1 MRRKQVIVLG
11 LVLVIIAVGVLQYN
25 YGGIGDSTNVGLLD
39 GGLLSDAEGTDLED
53 LPGAAV
59 YVDNGDAVTG
69 NEQAD
74 AAINQNSQAA
84 GFFAEARMERD
95 KTRSKVKEELKGI
108 ALNNT
113 DGTVSVSGTTT
124 GVTSAEAQEQLVEVI
139 RRSEAEGTIET
150 LIRQKGF
157 EDAIVYYSDSG
168 SIDVVVKATS
178 LNATQVAQIS
188 DIVTRHS
195 KVAMENIT
203 VKNVN

>member
-1 MRRKQVIVLG
+1 M
-11 LVLVIIAVGVLQYN
+11 
-25 YGGIGDSTNVGLLD
+25 
-39 GGLLSDAEGTDLED
+39 
-53 LPGAAV
+53 
-59 YVDNGDAVTG
+59 
-69 NEQAD
+69 
-74 AAINQNSQAA
+74 
-84 GFFAEARMERD
+84 
-95 KTRSKVKEELKGI
+95 
-108 ALNNT
+108 
-113 DGTVSVSGTTT
+113 
-124 GVTSAEAQEQLVEVI
+124 EVI

>member
-39 GGLLSDAEGTDLED
+39 GGLLTDAEGTDLED

-113 DGTVSVSGTTT
+113 DGTVAVSGTAS
-124 GVTSAEAQEQLVEVI
+124 VTSAEAQEQLVEVI